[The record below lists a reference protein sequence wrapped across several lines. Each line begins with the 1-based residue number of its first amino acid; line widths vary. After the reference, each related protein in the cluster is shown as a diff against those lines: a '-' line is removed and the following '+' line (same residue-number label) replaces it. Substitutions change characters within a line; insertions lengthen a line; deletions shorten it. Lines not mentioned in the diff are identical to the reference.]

1 LCSALL
7 TNSCCKKYTKTQ
19 KVVLFSKKTKK
30 GLALRVS
37 PVIVH
42 TIQNFLGKVLIK
54 FAGVIHMKKTIIAAA
69 VAAVVS
75 APAMADVS
83 ISGNVMAEHYD
94 AGNGGQITTRND
106 LVFKASEDLGN
117 GMKAAIKMHQVL
129 DNTDTAGADR
139 TVSLS
144 GDFGTITAGEMEGFQ
159 EGTFDSFIEVDA
171 AHDTTLEATYWDNGT
186 AGFTRAS
193 RVMYVSPSMN
203 GVSVGIT
210 ASGADGD
217 EFSDKEIMVKY
228 SGNGATVM
236 AGKGEVDGGNE
247 FTNLAMTY
255 KMGDLELRAA
265 YRNVDRAAVAGTDAS
280 LTDIQ
285 DAAASVAG
293 DLVNAN
299 ADAAAGTLADGDLF
313 TNAAG
318 GIATYNA
325 AVAAV
330 TAADLTSTFIG
341 AKYTMGAN
349 VIGLGMV
356 DSETQDANIYSL
368 QHNLSKSTS
377 VYISHLDPADD
388 DSRTVIGLAKKF

>member
-1 LCSALL
+1 
-7 TNSCCKKYTKTQ
+7 
-19 KVVLFSKKTKK
+19 
-30 GLALRVS
+30 
-37 PVIVH
+37 
-42 TIQNFLGKVLIK
+42 
-54 FAGVIHMKKTIIAAA
+54 MKKTIIAAA

-106 LVFKASEDLGN
+106 LVFTASEDLGN

-129 DNTDTAGADR
+129 DNTDTGGADR

-171 AHDTTLEATYWDNGT
+171 AHDTTLEATYWDNGQ

-203 GVSVGIT
+203 GISVGIT

-228 SGNGATVM
+228 SGNGMTVM
-236 AGKGEVDGGNE
+236 AGKGEIDGASE

-265 YRNVDRAAVAGTDAS
+265 YRNVDRPAVAEVLGTNTYVVVDEATQGLAAAADNGVVLAADRDAFGEMSATDAAGAAHAAGDA
-280 LTDIQ
+280 LVATDIVTVVTQ
-285 DAAASVAG
+285 TTVP
-293 DLVNAN
+293 
-299 ADAAAGTLADGDLF
+299 
-313 TNAAG
+313 
-318 GIATYNA
+318 
-325 AVAAV
+325 VAALD
-330 TAADLTSTFIG
+330 ATSTFLG

>member
-1 LCSALL
+1 
-7 TNSCCKKYTKTQ
+7 
-19 KVVLFSKKTKK
+19 
-30 GLALRVS
+30 
-37 PVIVH
+37 
-42 TIQNFLGKVLIK
+42 
-54 FAGVIHMKKTIIAAA
+54 
-69 VAAVVS
+69 
-75 APAMADVS
+75 
-83 ISGNVMAEHYD
+83 MAEHYD

-106 LVFKASEDLGN
+106 LVFTASEDLGN

-129 DNTDTAGADR
+129 DNTDTGGADR

-186 AGFTRAS
+186 AGFTRGS
-193 RVMYVSPSMN
+193 RLMYVSPSMN

-228 SGNGATVM
+228 SGNGMTVM

-265 YRNVDRAAVAGTDAS
+265 YRNVDRVAVAQGTETVSYVVTEADQEIAAGAGNGVVAAGAAAAVGDIEAVDHAGVAH
-280 LTDIQ
+280 
-285 DAAASVAG
+285 AAG
-293 DLVNAN
+293 DALEISDIVTVQINETS
-299 ADAAAGTLADGDLF
+299 AA
-313 TNAAG
+313 
-318 GIATYNA
+318 I
-325 AVAAV
+325 

-368 QHNLSKSTS
+368 QHNLSKNTS

>member
-1 LCSALL
+1 
-7 TNSCCKKYTKTQ
+7 
-19 KVVLFSKKTKK
+19 
-30 GLALRVS
+30 
-37 PVIVH
+37 
-42 TIQNFLGKVLIK
+42 
-54 FAGVIHMKKTIIAAA
+54 MKKTIIAAA

-117 GMKAAIKMHQVL
+117 GMKAAIKMHQVY
-129 DNTDTAGADR
+129 DNTGTAGADR

-171 AHDTTLEATYWDNGT
+171 AHDTSLEGTYWDNGT
-186 AGFTRAS
+186 AGFTRGS

-265 YRNVDRAAVAGTDAS
+265 YRNVDRAAVAGTTALETSIATEVVAGGDANQV
-280 LTDIQ
+280 LIANN
-285 DAAASVAG
+285 DAAGEYSVYNDTGA
-293 DLVNAN
+293 V
-299 ADAAAGTLADGDLF
+299 
-313 TNAAG
+313 AAG
-318 GIATYNA
+318 GGVAIGDTVVTRVVDTA
-325 AVAAV
+325 AVAE
-330 TAADLTSTFIG
+330 ADLTSTFIG